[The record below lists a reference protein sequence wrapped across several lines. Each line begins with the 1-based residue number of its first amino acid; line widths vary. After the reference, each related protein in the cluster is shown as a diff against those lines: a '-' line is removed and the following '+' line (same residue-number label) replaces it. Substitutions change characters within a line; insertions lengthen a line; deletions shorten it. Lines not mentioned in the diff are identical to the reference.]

1 MHEKMYD
8 FEQSKRNNLIFYG
21 IQADEN
27 ETNKTLANKILNIIK
42 NVIGVK
48 REMFLSEVSRLDTGP
63 AITNTKSRP
72 VVASFSNQMFV
83 IFLLYIHIKII
94 VIYPDL
100 SNDILV

>member
-27 ETNKTLANKILNIIK
+27 ETNKTLANKILHIIK

-63 AITNTKSRP
+63 AISNTKSSQSEFASYP
-72 VVASFSNQMFV
+72 VESLTKMKKSFEPMSTTT
-83 IFLLYIHIKII
+83 
-94 VIYPDL
+94 
-100 SNDILV
+100 SRET